1 MKQLFEPLRS
11 GNSKMRVYSIMM
23 PLGNT
28 SWMVQPQSGHFVR
41 KMSNLLVR
49 PWIRLLS
56 IKFGPDERW
65 QNLRYVQI
73 QKASRL
79 LLYKHLWKAKNI
91 ILKAIHRSSTPYF
104 NGWVRHFVKAKILAI
119 MMVILIRC
127 CQNLYLVF
135 LLKCSFGVW
144 LYIWTSYSTIH
155 GDLRE
160 TSSVSG
166 HVFRFTD
173 LQTRKWMQ

>member
-23 PLGNT
+23 PLGYT
-28 SWMVQPQSGHFVR
+28 SWMVQPQSEHFLR

-79 LLYKHLWKAKNI
+79 PFYKYPWKAKSI
-91 ILKAIHRSSTPYF
+91 ILKAIHRSSIHYC
-104 NGWVRHFVKAKILAI
+104 NGWVRHFAIANILTI
-119 MMVILIRC
+119 MVVILIRW
-127 CQNLYLVF
+127 CQNVYF
-135 LLKCSFGVW
+135 ICLLKNSFGFQ
-144 LYIWTSYSTIH
+144 LYIGTSYSPIN
-155 GDLRE
+155 GD
-160 TSSVSG
+160 
-166 HVFRFTD
+166 
-173 LQTRKWMQ
+173 